1 MAATFSDL
9 DPDAAKNLVEF
20 VAAELDSLAAQ
31 VWAFGWA
38 EGARWAV
45 ATVSQ
50 MGAELA
56 VSAAQL
62 YEAERW
68 YGGAALVRQLI
79 EVEYLLFLFASDDK
93 EPERWLRAAT
103 SETKQLFSPA
113 AMRQRSGGRFRAEEY
128 AAHCEVGGHPRRQ
141 GHHLLR
147 QHLRLATGSTAP
159 AVDPGVQWVD
169 LAQHV
174 ARLWGNYV
182 NAVTR
187 HSPTNIYPDCF
198 ARVDE
203 AIAKWSPTI
212 AG

>member
-1 MAATFSDL
+1 MAAIFSNL
-9 DPDAAKNLVEF
+9 DPDAAKNLVQF

-31 VWAFGWA
+31 VWAFGWV

-56 VSAAQL
+56 VCAAHL
-62 YEAERW
+62 YETERW
-68 YGGAALVRQLI
+68 YSGAALVRQLI

-93 EPERWLRAAT
+93 EPERWLRATT

-113 AMRQRSGGRFRAEEY
+113 AMRKRSGGRFRAEEY

-141 GHHLLR
+141 GHHLLG
-147 QHLRLATGSTAP
+147 QHLRLATESTAP
-159 AVDPGVQWVD
+159 AVDPGIQWVD

-174 ARLWGNYV
+174 ARLWEHYV
-182 NAVTR
+182 NAVIR
-187 HSPTNIYPDCF
+187 HSPTNIYPDRF

-212 AG
+212 TA